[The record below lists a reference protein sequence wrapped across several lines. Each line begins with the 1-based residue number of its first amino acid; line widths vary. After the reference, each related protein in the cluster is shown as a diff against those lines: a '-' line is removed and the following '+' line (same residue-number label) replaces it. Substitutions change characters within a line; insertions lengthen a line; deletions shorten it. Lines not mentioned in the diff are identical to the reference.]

1 MFRWQGRGNYFEN
14 YLTLNM
20 IVFLNIH
27 YVLHAGL
34 ENLSELLSELQVSD
48 FFFIQYET
56 IYFTELFNY
65 CCCYH
70 YWDFQTCDTDA
81 VNFTKSR
88 HRILRVFKFTES
100 TLPVKL
106 WKIMWIMFFSYCY
119 FITCFWIYSIEA
131 LDYLKSVYFQIK
143 VKDIWKKH

>member
-1 MFRWQGRGNYFEN
+1 
-14 YLTLNM
+14 M

-65 CCCYH
+65 CSCYH
-70 YWDFQTCDTDA
+70 YW
-81 VNFTKSR
+81 NFKLVTLMLL
-88 HRILRVFKFTES
+88 ILQSLAIES
-100 TLPVKL
+100 
-106 WKIMWIMFFSYCY
+106 
-119 FITCFWIYSIEA
+119 
-131 LDYLKSVYFQIK
+131 
-143 VKDIWKKH
+143 